1 MVSGGTYG
9 TEDIVHG
16 AGYGRA
22 ILILL
27 LTPLLWSLPTA
38 FMIGELSSALPYEG
52 GYYAWVRRAMGNF
65 WGFQEAWL
73 SLVASIFDMAI
84 YPTLFVAYLTR
95 MFPWFQQENRGW
107 WVALAVVIACAVL
120 NIAGVKVVSL
130 TSLWLFFALS
140 APFVAIVVLAPF
152 KLGALANAV
161 TKPTTS
167 TVDILGGLLICMWNY
182 MGWDNAST
190 IATEVEKP
198 QRTYPRAMLVAVAIV
213 ALSYVLPFA
222 AMWMT
227 GLKPTAWETGSWAD
241 IAGLLGGP
249 LLRIGVVLGGVISAF
264 GMFNALVM
272 SYSRLPLAMAQ
283 DGMLPGIFAKLHKK
297 SRAPWVAIVA
307 LAMGWAMCL
316 GLGFAR
322 LVTLD
327 ILLYG
332 FSLLLEFMAL
342 AVLRFREPELA
353 RPFRVPG
360 GLFGAIAI
368 GIPPMLLLGFSIIRS
383 EHEQVWNMSSFEFGM
398 ILIAAG
404 FVAYAVNHL
413 LKPQGWAPVRSRREA
428 RSQPL
433 SRRKL
438 KKKRTGLPVL
448 FILLC
453 DAELRRRFCRVAQA
467 LHLVVSALDT
477 GGLAPNDLSDVF
489 RQIGRQCLVV
499 GLFGVV
505 FACFHRLKNRFVAGT
520 KAHLGINP
528 GAMHGR
534 RGRSGDFLI
543 RFAQADQLC
552 FELAGKARA
561 LQALLV
567 EKRLQV
573 RPLHVG
579 SRVLIPLLPIFAG
592 FNQVFDHANR
602 ILFVHYY
609 LRRLDAGEQ
618 VGFGSN
624 LLAKPARN

>member
-1 MVSGGTYG
+1 ELASAPRQQSETPQHLAVVPNRKKFVRLTLWPLVAATFFMVSGGTYG

-52 GYYAWVRRAMGNF
+52 GYYAWVRRALGNF

-95 MFPWFQQENRGW
+95 MFPWFQQNNRGW
-107 WVALAVVIACAVL
+107 WVALAVVIACTLL

-130 TSLWLFFALS
+130 TSLWLFVALS
-140 APFVAIVVLAPF
+140 APFAVIVVMAPF

-190 IATEVEKP
+190 IATEVERP

-227 GLKPTAWETGSWAD
+227 GLKATAWETGSWAD
-241 IAGLLGGP
+241 IAGVLGGP
-249 LLRIGVVLGGVISAF
+249 LLRDGVVLGGIISAF
-264 GMFNALVM
+264 GMFNAVVM

-283 DGMLPGIFAKLHKK
+283 DGMLPAIFGKLHPK

-322 LVTLD
+322 LVPLD

-332 FSLLLEFMAL
+332 FSLMLEFIAL
-342 AVLRFREPELA
+342 AVLRFREPDLP

-360 GLFGAIAI
+360 GLFGVIAI

-383 EHEQVWNMSSFEFGM
+383 EHEQIWNMSSFAFGM

-404 FVAYAVNHL
+404 FVAYVVNHA
-413 LKPQGWAPVRSRREA
+413 LKPSGWAIHEEKP
-428 RSQPL
+428 QP
-433 SRRKL
+433 
-438 KKKRTGLPVL
+438 T
-448 FILLC
+448 
-453 DAELRRRFCRVAQA
+453 A
-467 LHLVVSALDT
+467 
-477 GGLAPNDLSDVF
+477 
-489 RQIGRQCLVV
+489 
-499 GLFGVV
+499 
-505 FACFHRLKNRFVAGT
+505 
-520 KAHLGINP
+520 
-528 GAMHGR
+528 
-534 RGRSGDFLI
+534 
-543 RFAQADQLC
+543 
-552 FELAGKARA
+552 
-561 LQALLV
+561 
-567 EKRLQV
+567 
-573 RPLHVG
+573 
-579 SRVLIPLLPIFAG
+579 
-592 FNQVFDHANR
+592 
-602 ILFVHYY
+602 
-609 LRRLDAGEQ
+609 
-618 VGFGSN
+618 
-624 LLAKPARN
+624 

>member
-1 MVSGGTYG
+1 VSRLRRNTSKLATASAPRQQSENPQPLAAVSRRNPIAPNPIGPKKFVRLTLWPLVAATFFMVSGGTYG

-95 MFPWFQQENRGW
+95 MFPYFQQGNRGW
-107 WVALAVVIACAVL
+107 WVALAVVIACAIL

-130 TSLWLFFALS
+130 TSLWLFFALT

-152 KLGALANAV
+152 KMGALANAV

-198 QRTYPRAMLVAVAIV
+198 QRTYPRAMLVAVCIV

-227 GLKPTAWETGSWAD
+227 GLTPAAWETGSWAD
-241 IAGLLGGP
+241 VAGLLGGP
-249 LLRIGVVLGGVISAF
+249 LLRIGVVLGGIISAF

-283 DGMLPGIFAKLHKK
+283 DGMLPGIFAKLQKR

-307 LAMGWAMCL
+307 LALCWAMCL

-322 LVTLD
+322 LVTID

-332 FSLLLEFMAL
+332 TSLVLEFVAL

-368 GIPPMLLLGFSIIRS
+368 GIPPALLLGFAVLRS
-383 EHEQVWNMSSFEFGM
+383 EHEYIWGMSSFAFGV

-413 LKPQGWAPVRSRREA
+413 LKPQGWTAS
-428 RSQPL
+428 SQP
-433 SRRKL
+433 K
-438 KKKRTGLPVL
+438 T
-448 FILLC
+448 
-453 DAELRRRFCRVAQA
+453 E
-467 LHLVVSALDT
+467 
-477 GGLAPNDLSDVF
+477 
-489 RQIGRQCLVV
+489 
-499 GLFGVV
+499 
-505 FACFHRLKNRFVAGT
+505 
-520 KAHLGINP
+520 
-528 GAMHGR
+528 
-534 RGRSGDFLI
+534 
-543 RFAQADQLC
+543 
-552 FELAGKARA
+552 
-561 LQALLV
+561 
-567 EKRLQV
+567 
-573 RPLHVG
+573 
-579 SRVLIPLLPIFAG
+579 
-592 FNQVFDHANR
+592 
-602 ILFVHYY
+602 
-609 LRRLDAGEQ
+609 
-618 VGFGSN
+618 
-624 LLAKPARN
+624 PAA